1 MFKVKKI
8 LFPVDLTENTRR
20 IFPYVL
26 GMVHQCQAELHLLHV
41 TLDMEQFGGLYDLT
55 ALQSDFLGAAKR
67 KLEDLCQCELA
78 EMPGVTVAV
87 ETGDP
92 ALKVVEY
99 ARREG
104 VDLIIMGTHG
114 RKGLEHA
121 ICGSVAENVVRHS
134 EVPVLTINP
143 HRVKD

>member
-1 MFKVKKI
+1 
-8 LFPVDLTENTRR
+8 
-20 IFPYVL
+20 
-26 GMVHQCQAELHLLHV
+26 MVHQCQAELHLLHV

-55 ALQSDFLGAAKR
+55 ALKTDFLGAAKT

-78 EMPGVTVAV
+78 ELPGVVIKV

-92 ALKVVEY
+92 AHKIVAY
-99 ARREG
+99 ARERG

-134 EVPVLTINP
+134 ETPVLTVNP
-143 HRVKD
+143 HRVAAQG

>member
-1 MFKVKKI
+1 MFQVKKI

-20 IFPYVL
+20 IFPFVL

-55 ALQSDFLGAAKR
+55 ALQTDFQGAAKT

-78 EMPGVTVAV
+78 ELPGVIIKVDN
-87 ETGDP
+87 GDP
-92 ALKVVEY
+92 AHKIVEY
-99 ARREG
+99 AAREG
-104 VDLIIMGTHG
+104 VDLVIMGTHG
-114 RKGLEHA
+114 RKGLEHV

-134 EVPVLTINP
+134 EVPVLTVNP
-143 HRVKD
+143 HRVKG